1 MKGNI
6 DQWYPW
12 LVIFNIRN
20 PQKTKA
26 EFTLFRKKRKKKK
39 RKERIDRYKR
49 KEKTIQICE

>member
-39 RKERIDRYKR
+39 RKERKDRYKR